1 MSRHLPSPTT
11 GRGRARHLLA
21 LFLVSSW
28 LVTIAPG
35 AAAQS
40 QPPPDEASASVEAA
54 AVPIPISSLGDLTS
68 LEASVTLN
76 AVGALQGKEMAGDL
90 TVQLVGDEQQ
100 QYRIDITGDLLG
112 PIAAQVGGRLVGLF
126 RPKRVSVYVVE
137 EGNYVVVSGL
147 TDLCVRTEDTAT
159 TDALSQLSPR
169 ALMEILTDADVA
181 RGRLVGTESLDG
193 TPADRYVIDGSS
205 FLTAAQASADPTVQA
220 FGQSLTSAADADLYI
235 DPQTGYPV
243 RYEGAFSGAYEP
255 LGLDGDFGVR
265 IDLTKTQTDATVTL
279 PSACDRAISM

>member
-90 TVQLVGDEQQ
+90 TVQLVTSRETCSA
-100 QYRIDITGDLLG
+100 RS
-112 PIAAQVGGRLVGLF
+112 RH
-126 RPKRVSVYVVE
+126 RW
-137 EGNYVVVSGL
+137 
-147 TDLCVRTEDTAT
+147 
-159 TDALSQLSPR
+159 
-169 ALMEILTDADVA
+169 VA
-181 RGRLVGTESLDG
+181 GWWGCSD
-193 TPADRYVIDGSS
+193 
-205 FLTAAQASADPTVQA
+205 
-220 FGQSLTSAADADLYI
+220 
-235 DPQTGYPV
+235 
-243 RYEGAFSGAYEP
+243 
-255 LGLDGDFGVR
+255 
-265 IDLTKTQTDATVTL
+265 
-279 PSACDRAISM
+279 PSA